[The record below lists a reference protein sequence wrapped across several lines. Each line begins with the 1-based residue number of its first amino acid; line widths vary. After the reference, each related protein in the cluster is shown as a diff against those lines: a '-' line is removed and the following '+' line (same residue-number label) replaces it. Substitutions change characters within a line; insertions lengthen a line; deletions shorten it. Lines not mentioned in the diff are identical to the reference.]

1 MRKKA
6 TWFIK
11 RLLVRADDFFYR
23 KILKNLLR
31 ISTLGR
37 GFVVTGAEAG
47 TNFEYIYDNESSG
60 KFLIGKYVDRA
71 LLNLPSVQAT
81 RQRKDEIK
89 AIVWNEIQNNKIK
102 GEKTRVLD
110 LASGGARY
118 LRELKEDH
126 ANGWVESVCVDRDR
140 KCVMM
145 GESLLLKEKVS
156 GIRFLQGDIFKPQK
170 LKALSQ
176 KMAWQPNVIITS
188 GIFIYFDNP
197 TVEKIISEVYE
208 VLQPGGILVFTS
220 YENIR
225 SRKLMRKTM
234 ATSDGKKWIL
244 YYRKP
249 DYWRRV
255 LCAAHFEDV
264 FISRDQWLMNNVCFA
279 RKR

>member
-6 TWFIK
+6 AWFIK
-11 RLLVRADDFFYR
+11 KFLVQADNFFYK

-31 ISTLGR
+31 VSTLGR

-47 TNFEYIYDNESSG
+47 TNFEYIYDNDPSG
-60 KFLIGKYVDRA
+60 KFLIGKYVDKA

-89 AIVWNEIQNNKIK
+89 AIVWNEIQNNKMK
-102 GEKTRVLD
+102 GMKTKVLD

-126 ANGWVESVCVDRDR
+126 MNGFVESVCVDRDR
-140 KCVMM
+140 KCILM
-145 GESLLLKEKVS
+145 GEELLMKEKVS
-156 GIRFLQGDIFKPQK
+156 GIRFLQGDVFKSQK
-170 LKALSQ
+170 LKTLSE
-176 KMAWQPNVIITS
+176 KMAWQPNIVIAS
-188 GIFIYFDNP
+188 GLFIYFDNA
-197 TVEKIISEVYE
+197 TVEKIISEIHKILSPKG
-208 VLQPGGILVFTS
+208 VLIFTS

-234 ATSDGKKWIL
+234 ATSDGNRWIL

-249 DYWRRV
+249 DYWRNI
-255 LCAAHFEDV
+255 LYATNFENV
-264 FISRDQWLMNNVCFA
+264 FVSRDKWLMNNVCFA